1 MEKISVE
8 ERNEGKSSRTFQN
21 LKGFEETVS
30 GHHQQERTEINLS
43 IMLDI
48 YQLITKDEGRGG
60 RSDDDHRGVQECCR
74 YKLSVSLQFLRRL
87 MPILRILF

>member
-60 RSDDDHRGVQECCR
+60 RGVMIITEEFKNTVGINCP
-74 YKLSVSLQFLRRL
+74 FL
-87 MPILRILF
+87 FNSFED